1 MLLLFLACSDYSLH
15 QKLEAEPAPAPEI
28 EDIVQEEPYIVVDP
42 MSVSLSE
49 ICGDAETADLTIF
62 NAGEGD
68 LVIDDIEVQALGW
81 SIEEPLYPLVLATGE
96 TYSLEATGERGSGLL
111 SIHSNDPQTPAL
123 WVELHA
129 TKDMPPSLQIQN
141 PQDGMIV
148 PVEGASFVAHVSESE
163 DDLSQMVVSWFS
175 DIDGLLGM
183 TTIDEHGQSVLEGV
197 LPSYGAQEITAMV
210 FDSCGNEGLDAI
222 GVCQQFGY
230 ETENLDISTW
240 NFEGSAQWDGNLGVV
255 ELTNTSTYIAGTAFS
270 TASVVNAEQV
280 EIEFMFYV
288 SGGSGADGFSLTA
301 LDVDRMTGFVGSSG
315 GGIGYAGMPGWSI
328 EVDTYHNHNDPTS
341 VDHVAFAFDGAVG
354 NPVIWAP
361 LPEMEDGLWHT
372 MRVEVNAPHVLVDID
387 GVVYLD
393 QSITGNLNFPAYI
406 GFTAATGSLT
416 NYHRIDALTVTEQVC
431 AEE

>member
-1 MLLLFLACSDYSLH
+1 MLFVLFACSDYSLH
-15 QKLEAEPAPAPEI
+15 QKSETELPPAPEP
-28 EDIVQEEPYIVVDP
+28 EEIVQEEPYIVVDP
-42 MSVSLSE
+42 MSVSLTE
-49 ICGDAETADLTIF
+49 ICGDSESTEFMIL

-68 LVIDDIEVQALGW
+68 LVINDIEVQAFGW
-81 SIEEPLYPLVLATGE
+81 TVQEPVYPLILETGE
-96 TYSLEATGERGSGLL
+96 TYSLEAIGESGSGIL
-111 SIHSNDPQTPAL
+111 SIYSNDPNTPAL

-129 TKDMPPSLQIQN
+129 TKDMSPSLLIQN

-148 PVEGASFVAHVSESE
+148 PVDGTSFIAQVSEAE

-175 DIDGLLGM
+175 DIDGLLD
-183 TTIDEHGQSVLEGV
+183 TTPIDEHGQSVLEGV
-197 LPSYGAQEITAMV
+197 LPSHGAQEITAMV
-210 FDSCGNEGLDAI
+210 FDSCGNEALDAI

-240 NFEGSAQWDGNLGVV
+240 NFEGSAQWDSNLGVV
-255 ELTNTSTYIAGTAFS
+255 ELTNTSTNVAGTAFS
-270 TASVVNAEQV
+270 TASIVNAEQV

-301 LDVDRMTGFVGSSG
+301 LDVNRMSGFVGSTG

-328 EVDTYHNHNDPTS
+328 EVDTYYNSNDPTS
-341 VDHVAFAFDGAVG
+341 ADHVAFAFDGAVG
-354 NPVIWAP
+354 SPVIWSP
-361 LPEMEDGLWHT
+361 LPEMEDGQWHT
-372 MRVEVNAPHVLVDID
+372 MRVEVNAPHVLVEID
-387 GVVYLD
+387 GTVYLD
-393 QSITGNLNFPAYI
+393 QNITGNLNFPAYI